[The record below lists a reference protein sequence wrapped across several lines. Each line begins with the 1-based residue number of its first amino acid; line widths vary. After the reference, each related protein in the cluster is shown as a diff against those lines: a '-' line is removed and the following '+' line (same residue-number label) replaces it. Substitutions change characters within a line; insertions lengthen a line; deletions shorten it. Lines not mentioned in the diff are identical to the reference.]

1 MQHYNTS
8 LPKISMPE
16 YGRNVET
23 MIKYCMTI
31 PDRAERNRYAY
42 AIVHFMARVKNVDKP
57 TDQEMHTFWDHLAL
71 LSKYELDIDY
81 PVEIIK
87 KDALVEKPETIAV
100 RVPRIR
106 FRQYGLIVEN
116 LINEA
121 LAIDDADKRLRLL
134 ELCAN
139 HMKLQ
144 FHLLNKE
151 ADEDDN
157 KIIHDLVD
165 YVGPDHAEECYKVY
179 LYSLNDL
186 KENEQY
192 DASKLVVTPAKKK
205 KKKKKK
211 KKAANA

>member
-1 MQHYNTS
+1 MQNYNTS

-31 PDRAERNRYAY
+31 PDRAKRNRFAY
-42 AIVHFMARVKNVDKP
+42 AIVHFMSRVKNVDEP
-57 TDQEMHTFWDHLAL
+57 NDQQMRVFWDHLAL
-71 LSKYELDIDY
+71 LSNYELDIDY

-87 KDALVEKPETIAV
+87 KDALSEMSETIEV
-100 RVPRIR
+100 HVPQIR

-116 LINEA
+116 LINQA
-121 LAIDDADKRLRLL
+121 LAMEDADKRLRLL

-165 YVGPDHAEECYKVY
+165 YVGPKFADECYKVY

-186 KENEQY
+186 KENDQY
-192 DASKLVVTPAKKK
+192 DPSKLVVTPAKKK

-211 KKAANA
+211 KKAAN

>member
-1 MQHYNTS
+1 MQNYNTS

-31 PDRAERNRYAY
+31 PDRAKRNRFAY
-42 AIVHFMARVKNVDKP
+42 AIVHFMARVKNVDEP
-57 TDQEMHTFWDHLAL
+57 NDQQMRVFWDHLAL
-71 LSKYELDIDY
+71 LSNYELDIDY

-87 KDALVEKPETIAV
+87 KDALSEKSETIEV
-100 RVPRIR
+100 HVPQIR

-116 LINEA
+116 LINQA
-121 LAIDDADKRLRLL
+121 LAIEDADKRLRLL

-165 YVGPDHAEECYKVY
+165 YVGPKFADECYKVY

-186 KENEQY
+186 KENDQY
-192 DASKLVVTPAKKK
+192 DPSKLVVTPAKKK

-211 KKAANA
+211 KKAAN